1 MEIFKTEIQKKE
13 FERFLKE
20 NLVEILKCGYCQKT
34 ACESWHNK
42 FLVSCK
48 YCREAFCKP
57 CHNFNIAKET
67 LIKGVDTVAKDYIE
81 NFIKDFLCI
90 SNQTLEKNFQVS
102 EVVRVPVEK
111 TFNVKSYHK
120 SDKNRSQVVYKKF
133 DNCEKLSYTVKGE
146 PRTFYIKILIY
157 ILILN

>member
-1 MEIFKTEIQKKE
+1 MKISTTDILRRE
-13 FERFLKE
+13 FERFQKE
-20 NLVEILKCGYCQKT
+20 NLFEILKCRYCQKT

-48 YCREAFCKP
+48 YCREAFFKP

-67 LIKGVDTVAKDYIE
+67 LIKGVNEVAKDYTE

-111 TFNVKSYHK
+111 AFNVKSYHK

-133 DNCEKLSYTVKGE
+133 DNCEKLSYTVKGK
-146 PRTFYIKILIY
+146 PRTFYKEF
-157 ILILN
+157 

>member
-1 MEIFKTEIQKKE
+1 MEIFKTDILKKE
-13 FERFLKE
+13 FERFQKE

-34 ACESWHNK
+34 ACQSWHNK

-67 LIKGVDTVAKDYIE
+67 LTKSVNSVAKDYIE
-81 NFIKDFLCI
+81 DFIKDFPSI

-102 EVVRVPVEK
+102 KVVWVPLDK

-120 SDKNRSQVVYKKF
+120 SDNNRSQVVYKKF
-133 DNCEKLSYTVKGE
+133 DNCEKLSYSKKRKT
-146 PRTFYIKILIY
+146 TNIL
-157 ILILN
+157 

>member
-1 MEIFKTEIQKKE
+1 MEIFKTDILKKE
-13 FERFLKE
+13 FERFKRE
-20 NLVEILKCGYCQKT
+20 NLIEILKYEYCQKT

-57 CHNFNIAKET
+57 YHNFNQAKET
-67 LIKGVDTVAKDYIE
+67 LIKGVDTVDA

-133 DNCEKLSYTVKGE
+133 DNCEKLSYTVKGK
-146 PRTFYIKILIY
+146 PRTFYKKF
-157 ILILN
+157 

>member
-1 MEIFKTEIQKKE
+1 MEMFKTDILEEE

-34 ACESWHNK
+34 ACESWHNR

-48 YCREAFCKP
+48 YCREAFYKP

-67 LIKGVDTVAKDYIE
+67 LIEGADSVAKEYIE

-90 SNQTLEKNFQVS
+90 SNQTL
-102 EVVRVPVEK
+102 
-111 TFNVKSYHK
+111 
-120 SDKNRSQVVYKKF
+120 KK
-133 DNCEKLSYTVKGE
+133 KLSSK
-146 PRTFYIKILIY
+146 
-157 ILILN
+157 